1 MAEHSRLLLIVN
13 VGTILS
19 VLGDGKMAARKDG
32 QMVTA
37 TCEEQG

>member
-19 VLGDGKMAARKDG
+19 VVGDGKMAARKDG

-37 TCEEQG
+37 TYEE